1 MVEAA
6 VATGHV
12 RPEIQVFSRMDIG
25 HKDFLGQQFVNCR
38 PFRSHHEHV
47 RMDFVFFV
55 PQPPFFEG
63 IRAEF
68 DVTLD
73 NCWYGR
79 VVLLFRILVKTD
91 KKDRDGRS
99 VLMDCDC
106 AMIDCLH
113 DYAPGRYECIGLL

>member
-55 PQPPFFEG
+55 PPPPFFEG
-63 IRAEF
+63 IRAA
-68 DVTLD
+68 VPNSTLRWIIAGMGVW
-73 NCWYGR
+73 CSS
-79 VVLLFRILVKTD
+79 
-91 KKDRDGRS
+91 S
-99 VLMDCDC
+99 VS
-106 AMIDCLH
+106 
-113 DYAPGRYECIGLL
+113 G